1 MAGQLLS
8 GRYELGRRIGVGG
21 MSTVVLA
28 TDHRLER
35 EVAVKLLAEHLAED
49 SQFVTRFRREAL
61 NVAGLVH
68 PNIVQVFD
76 FGLDET
82 AGRHYIVMEYVRG
95 RSGAELLKDEGHLSV
110 SATLAIV
117 TQGCHGLDYAHRN
130 GVVHR
135 DVKPGNLLRAED
147 GTVKLADFGIAKA
160 LHDQS
165 SITQIG
171 SVLGTAAYLAPEQA
185 HGEPAGPPADLYA
198 LGVVTYQLLS
208 GRLPYEAQSLTE
220 LAFKQQRELPPP
232 LHEVAP
238 GVSPQLAAAVQRAMA
253 LEPDDRYADAEEM
266 REALVDGVRGVG
278 PATTATQAVQRT
290 AATSVLG
297 DVGPPAQAPA
307 PGPARRRVPREP
319 RVGGPVSPVSAG
331 ADAAPGRRER
341 RAERKAAAP
350 AARAGGPASRSASD
364 RSRVAGRPGRTRKRR
379 GVVRRTLRLLFV
391 LLLLGAG
398 AAAAYVAASSDGS
411 AVDLRDVVYDD
422 AQRSIDALKQLIQDN
437 TR

>member
-28 TDHRLER
+28 IDRRLER
-35 EVAVKLLAEHLAED
+35 EVAIKLLAEHLAED

-76 FGLDET
+76 FGLDE
-82 AGRHYIVMEYVRG
+82 ASGRHYIVMEYVRG
-95 RSGAELLKDEGHLSV
+95 RSGAELLKDEGKLSV

-117 TQGCHGLDYAHRN
+117 TQGCHGLDYAHRH

-160 LHDQS
+160 LHEQS
-165 SITQIG
+165 SITQVG

-232 LHEVAP
+232 LHELVP
-238 GVSPQLAAAVQRAMA
+238 DVSPQLAAAIQRAMA
-253 LEPDDRYADAEEM
+253 LDPADRYANAEEM
-266 REALVDGVRGVG
+266 RQALVDGVRGVG
-278 PATTATQAVQRT
+278 PSTTATQAAHRT

-297 DVGPPAQAPA
+297 GGGQAPE
-307 PGPARRRVPREP
+307 PVRRRVPRGP
-319 RVGGPVSPVSAG
+319 REARGR
-331 ADAAPGRRER
+331 ADVADRRAAAAPAPSRRER

-350 AARAGGPASRSASD
+350 APAPARAPAPD
-364 RSRVAGRPGRTRKRR
+364 RARVAGGPGRTRRRR
-379 GVVRRTLRLLFV
+379 GAVRRTLRLLFV
-391 LLLLGAG
+391 LVLLGGG
-398 AAAAYVAASSDGS
+398 AAAAYVATSSDNS
-411 AVDLRDVVYDD
+411 AVRLRDVVYDD
-422 AQRSIDALKQLIQDN
+422 AQRSIDELKQLIQDN
-437 TR
+437 TQ

>member
-8 GRYELGRRIGVGG
+8 GRYELGHRIGVGG
-21 MSTVVLA
+21 MSTVMLA
-28 TDHRLER
+28 TDRRLER
-35 EVAVKLLAEHLAED
+35 EVAIKLLAEHLAED

-76 FGLDET
+76 FGYDE
-82 AGRHYIVMEYVRG
+82 AGGRHYIVMEYVRG
-95 RSGAELLKDEGHLSV
+95 RSGAELLKDEGKLSV
-110 SATLAIV
+110 PATLAIV

-160 LHDQS
+160 LHEQS
-165 SITQIG
+165 SITQVG

-220 LAFKQQRELPPP
+220 LAFKQQRELPPL

-238 GVSPQLAAAVQRAMA
+238 GVSPELAAAVQRAMA
-253 LEPDDRYADAEEM
+253 LEPADRYADAEEM
-266 REALVDGVRGVG
+266 RQALVDGVRGVG
-278 PATTATQAVQRT
+278 PSTTATQAVHRT

-297 DVGPPAQAPA
+297 GGGQAAA
-307 PGPARRRVPREP
+307 PEPVRRRVPREP
-319 RVGGPVSPVSAG
+319 R
-331 ADAAPGRRER
+331 AAPAPAGGRTEAAPAPAPSRRER
-341 RAERKAAAP
+341 RAERTAAAP
-350 AARAGGPASRSASD
+350 PRAGGPVSARASTSD
-364 RSRVAGRPGRTRKRR
+364 RSRVAGRPGRTRRRR

-398 AAAAYVAASSDGS
+398 AAAAYVATSSDGS
-411 AVDLRDVVYDD
+411 AVELRDVVYDD
-422 AQRSIDALKQLIQDN
+422 AQRSIDALKQLVDEN